1 MANFIDS
8 IFSKLSSKND
18 SSVIG
23 IDIGSSSIKVVQ
35 MRRKNGKAILETYGE
50 LALGPYAGIEVGRA
64 TKLEPDKIVTALN
77 DVLKESNATTKSV
90 ALSIPMR
97 QSFVTVIRM
106 PQMQEKQLAQMI
118 PIEARKYI
126 PVPITEVS
134 LDWFVIPKID
144 PEPDD
149 YEGVPDGQHKMPQI
163 EVLVVAIHND
173 VLQDFSTIISSSQLD
188 ASFFEIEMFSTV
200 RAVIETG
207 DNTPIMMCDFGAGA
221 TKVYMV
227 ERGIIRDSHTINKGS
242 QDITLAISQSIG
254 VAVEFAERL
263 KRNYGKN
270 TREQD
275 EQIKQIIDLNMSP
288 ILSEMNTVLV
298 NFQKKYNKNVTKV
311 YLVGGGALLTGLEA
325 QAQQKLSIPVFYG
338 DPFAKL
344 ETPAFLEGIL
354 KQQGLAFC
362 TAIGIGLRKLHE
374 LE

>member
-1 MANFIDS
+1 MANFLDS
-8 IFSKLSSKND
+8 VFKKISSKSD
-18 SSVIG
+18 PSVIG
-23 IDIGSSSIKVVQ
+23 IDIGSSSIKIVQ
-35 MRRKNGKAILETYGE
+35 MRRKSGKAILETYGE
-50 LALGPYAGIEVGRA
+50 LSLGPYAGIEVGRA
-64 TKLEPDKIVTALN
+64 TKLEPAKIVEALN
-77 DVLKESNATTKSV
+77 DVLKEANATTKSV
-90 ALSIPMR
+90 SLSIPMR
-97 QSFVTVIRM
+97 QSLVAVIRM

-134 LDWFVIPKID
+134 LDWFVIPKVEA
-144 PEPDD
+144 EPDD
-149 YEGVPDGQHKMPQI
+149 YEGVPEGQHKIPQI

-173 VLQDFSTIISSSQLD
+173 VLQNFSTIISTSELD

-200 RAVIETG
+200 RSVIEAG

-227 ERGIIRDSHTINKGS
+227 ERGIIRDSHVINKGS
-242 QDITLAISQSIG
+242 QDITLAISQSMG
-254 VAVEFAERL
+254 VSIEFAERL

-275 EQIKQIIDLNMSP
+275 EQIKQIIDLNLSP

-311 YLVGGGALLTGLEA
+311 YLVGGGALLYGLEQ
-325 QAQQKLSIPVFYG
+325 QAQQKLAIPVFFG
-338 DPFAKL
+338 QPFDKL

-354 KQQGLAFC
+354 KQQGLAFA
-362 TAIGIGLRKLHE
+362 TAVGLGLRKLHE
-374 LE
+374 LG

>member
-1 MANFIDS
+1 MANFFDS
-8 IFSKLSSKND
+8 ILKTFSSKRET
-18 SSVIG
+18 SVLG

-35 MRRKNGKAILETYGE
+35 IRKKGGRAILETYGE
-50 LALGPYAGIEVGRA
+50 LALGPYSNIEVGRA
-64 TKLEPDKIVTALN
+64 TKLEPDKLAEALN
-77 DVLKESNATTKSV
+77 DVLKEASATTKSV

-97 QSFVTVIRM
+97 QSLVAVIKM

-126 PVPITEVS
+126 PVPITEVA

-149 YEGVPDGQHKMPQI
+149 YEGVPEGQHKIPQT

-173 VLQDFSTIISSSQLD
+173 VLQNFSALVAKTELD

-200 RAVIETG
+200 RSVIESG
-207 DNTPIMMCDFGAGA
+207 DNTPVMMCDFGAGA

-227 ERGIIRDSHTINKGS
+227 ERGIIRDSHIINKGS
-242 QDITLAISQSIG
+242 QDITLAISQSMG
-254 VAVEFAERL
+254 VSVEFAERL

-275 EQIKQIIDLNMSP
+275 EQIKQIIDLNLSP
-288 ILSEMNTVLV
+288 VISEINTVLI

-311 YLVGGGALLTGLEA
+311 YLVGGGALLYGLEQMA
-325 QAQQKLSIPVFYG
+325 QKKLAIPVFYG
-338 DPFAKL
+338 EPFAKL

-354 KQQGLAFC
+354 KQTGLAFA
-362 TAIGIGLRKLHE
+362 TAIGLGLRKLHE
-374 LE
+374 LG

>member
-1 MANFIDS
+1 MANFLDS
-8 IFSKLSSKND
+8 IFKKISSKSD
-18 SSVIG
+18 ASVIG

-35 MRRKNGKAILETYGE
+35 MRRKAGKAILETYGE

-64 TKLEPDKIVTALN
+64 TKLEPDKLVTALN
-77 DVLKESNATTKSV
+77 DVLRESNATTKSV
-90 ALSIPMR
+90 AISIPMR
-97 QSFVTVIRM
+97 QSLVAVIRM

-118 PIEARKYI
+118 PIEARKFI

-149 YEGVPDGQHKMPQI
+149 YEGVPEGQHKMPQI

-173 VLQDFSTIISSSQLD
+173 VLQNFSTIVSSSELD

-227 ERGIIRDSHTINKGS
+227 ERGIIRASHLINKGS

-254 VAVEFAERL
+254 VSIEFAERL

-275 EQIKQIIDLNMSP
+275 EQIKQIIDLNLSP
-288 ILSEMNTVLV
+288 ILSEMNTVLI

-311 YLVGGGALLTGLEA
+311 YLIGGGALLTGLEQ
-325 QAQQKLSIPVFYG
+325 QAQQKLSIPVFFG
-338 DPFAKL
+338 DPFGKL

-362 TAIGIGLRKLHE
+362 TAIGLGLRKLHE
-374 LE
+374 LG

>member
-1 MANFIDS
+1 MANFLDS
-8 IFSKLSSKND
+8 IFKKISSKTD
-18 SSVIG
+18 ASVIG
-23 IDIGSSSIKVVQ
+23 IDIGSSSIKIVQ
-35 MRRKNGKAILETYGE
+35 MRKKSGKAILETYGE
-50 LALGPYAGIEVGRA
+50 LSLGPYAGVEVGRA
-64 TKLEPDKIVTALN
+64 TKLETDKLITALN

-90 ALSIPMR
+90 ALAIPMR
-97 QSFVTVIRM
+97 QSLVAVIKM

-173 VLQDFSTIISSSQLD
+173 VLQNFSTVIASSDLD

-200 RAVIETG
+200 RAVIESG

-227 ERGIIRDSHTINKGS
+227 ERGIIRDSHVINKGS

-254 VAVEFAERL
+254 VSVEFAERL

-270 TREQD
+270 TKEQD
-275 EQIKQIIDLNMSP
+275 EQIKQIIDLNLSP

-311 YLVGGGALLTGLEA
+311 YLVGGGALLNGMEQ
-325 QAQQKLSIPVFYG
+325 QAQQKLSIPVFHG
-338 DPFAKL
+338 DPFGKL

-362 TAIGIGLRKLHE
+362 TAIGLGLRKLHE

>member
-1 MANFIDS
+1 MANFLDS
-8 IFSKLSSKND
+8 VFKKFSSQKD
-18 SSVIG
+18 ASVIG
-23 IDIGSSSIKVVQ
+23 VDIGASSIKVVQ
-35 MRRKNGKAILETYGE
+35 MRRKGGRAILETYGE
-50 LALGPYAGIEVGRA
+50 LSLGPYAGIEVGRA
-64 TKLEPDKIVTALN
+64 TKLGPEKIVEALN

-97 QSFVTVIRM
+97 QSLVAVIRM
-106 PQMQEKQLAQMI
+106 PQMEEKQLAQMI

-173 VLQDFSTIISSSQLD
+173 VLQDFSTIISTSQLN

-200 RAVIETG
+200 RGVIDSG

-227 ERGIIRDSHTINKGS
+227 ERGIIRDSHVINKGS

-254 VAVEFAERL
+254 VSVEFAERL

-270 TREQD
+270 TKEQD
-275 EQIKQIIDLNMSP
+275 DQIKQIIDLNLSP

-298 NFQKKYNKNVTKV
+298 NFQKKYNKNITKV
-311 YLVGGGALLTGLEA
+311 YLVGGGALLHGLEA
-325 QAQQKLSIPVFYG
+325 QAQGKLSIPVFFG

-362 TAIGIGLRKLHE
+362 GAIGLGLRKLHE
-374 LE
+374 ME

>member
-1 MANFIDS
+1 MANFLDS
-8 IFSKLSSKND
+8 IFKKISSKSD
-18 SSVIG
+18 PSVIG

-35 MRRKNGKAILETYGE
+35 MRRKGGKAILETYGE

-64 TKLEPDKIVTALN
+64 TKLEPAKISEALN
-77 DVLKESNATTKSV
+77 DVLKEANATTKSS

-97 QSFVTVIRM
+97 QSLVAVIRM

-126 PVPITEVS
+126 PVPITEVT
-134 LDWFVIPKID
+134 LDWFVIPKVEA
-144 PEPDD
+144 EPDD
-149 YEGVPDGQHKMPQI
+149 YEGVPEGQHKIPQI

-173 VLQDFSTIISSSQLD
+173 VLQNFGTIVSTTGID

-200 RAVIETG
+200 RAVIEAG
-207 DNTPIMMCDFGAGA
+207 DNTPVMMCDFGAGA

-227 ERGIIRDSHTINKGS
+227 ERGIIRDSHVINKGS
-242 QDITLAISQSIG
+242 QDITLAISQAMGVSI
-254 VAVEFAERL
+254 EFAEKL
-263 KRNYGKN
+263 KRNYGRN

-275 EQIKQIIDLNMSP
+275 EQIQQIIDLNISP

-311 YLVGGGALLTGLEA
+311 YLIGGGSLLNGIE
-325 QAQQKLSIPVFYG
+325 QQTQKKLSIPVFFG
-338 DPFAKL
+338 QPFSKL

-354 KQQGLAFC
+354 KQQGLAFA
-362 TAIGIGLRKLHE
+362 TSVGLGLRKLHE
-374 LE
+374 LG